1 MAKNK
6 YAKKIIVSKEVRQHA
21 PSGLGFFSIWGRVI
35 PQSSQGVPIKF
46 PPNSQHV
53 P

>member
-1 MAKNK
+1 MAKKK
-6 YAKKIIVSKEVRQHA
+6 YAKKIIVSKEVSQHA
-21 PSGLGFFSIWGRVI
+21 PSGLGFFLIWERVI

>member
-21 PSGLGFFSIWGRVI
+21 PRGLGFFSFGGG
-35 PQSSQGVPIKF
+35 SSHKVPKVF
-46 PPNSQHV
+46 L
-53 P
+53 